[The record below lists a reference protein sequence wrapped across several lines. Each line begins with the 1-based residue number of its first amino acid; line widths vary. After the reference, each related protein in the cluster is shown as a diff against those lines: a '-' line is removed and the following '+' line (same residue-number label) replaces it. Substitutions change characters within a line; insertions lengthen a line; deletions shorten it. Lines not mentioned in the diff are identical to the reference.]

1 MSAFDWNDALRLPD
15 GALAGDRRVPKSVL
29 AKQALL
35 TKTERKVLDKVRRI
49 GHFATVQKSTTRV
62 PPHADD
68 ERDIQSVVV
77 LHCEMADS
85 AAYAEVARLL
95 HKCFPNP
102 TVILFDGPD
111 EACVS
116 VASTRKSLAEQGAIV
131 VDVVESTGGFSV
143 ADEAYRP
150 FLDSLAF
157 DRLSQED
164 LLAFLD
170 DLQWNVRLS
179 CGIGAVGFF
188 PQCPTSGRERL
199 AELVARY
206 GSLAGELDEIVKRRR
221 SDKDLTLNEGAHLR
235 MRMRQLQNELDDVS
249 DKIKEVCRG

>member
-1 MSAFDWNDALRLPD
+1 MSAFDWNDVLRLPD

-35 TKTERKVLDKVRRI
+35 TKTEQKVLDKVRRI
-49 GHFATVQKSTTRV
+49 GHFATVQKSTTRI
-62 PPHADD
+62 PPHVDD
-68 ERDIQSVVV
+68 ERNIQSIVV
-77 LHCEMADS
+77 LHCEMAES

-111 EACVS
+111 EVCVS
-116 VASTRKSLAEQGAIV
+116 VASMRKSLAEQSAVV
-131 VDVVESTGGFSV
+131 VDAVESTGGFSV
-143 ADEAYRP
+143 ADEAYKP
-150 FLDSLAF
+150 FLDSLAYG
-157 DRLSQED
+157 RLSQED

-188 PQCPTSGRERL
+188 PQCPSNAREQL
-199 AELVARY
+199 AELIVRY
-206 GSLAGELDEIVKRRR
+206 GTLADELDEIVKRRR
-221 SDKDLTLNEGAHLR
+221 NDKDLTLNEGAHLR
-235 MRMRQLQNELDDVS
+235 MQMRQLQNELDDVS
-249 DKIKEVCRG
+249 EQIKEVCRG